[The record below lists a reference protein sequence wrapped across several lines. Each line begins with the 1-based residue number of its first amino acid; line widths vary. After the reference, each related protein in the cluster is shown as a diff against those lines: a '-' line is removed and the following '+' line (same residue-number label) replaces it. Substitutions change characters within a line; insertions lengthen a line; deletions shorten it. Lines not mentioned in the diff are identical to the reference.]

1 MFDKLVETLIQFFD
15 LFFFARIVDEWES
28 GVVLR
33 FGRYSRSV
41 GPGWHL
47 IVPLGVERLVTQ
59 DMYPAVA
66 KLAVQSLTTA
76 DGFAVAVRA
85 LVTWRAQN
93 ARKVLLECGGAEE
106 ALVDS
111 VTGVVA
117 RHVMGVNWRDL
128 VSEEFAAMVTADVT
142 KKAKTW
148 GVKVLAVQLSDVVK
162 CRTYRILDDKHA
174 K

>member
-1 MFDKLVETLIQFFD
+1 MFDKLVDLLIQFLD
-15 LFFFARIVDEWES
+15 LFFFVRIVDEWES

-33 FGRYSRSV
+33 FGRFHRLA
-41 GPGWHL
+41 GPGWRL
-47 IVPLGVERLVTQ
+47 IVPLGVERLITQ
-59 DMYPAVA
+59 DTYPVVS

-76 DGFAVAVRA
+76 DGFAVSVRA

-93 ARKVLLECGGAEE
+93 VRKVLLECGGAEE

-117 RHVMGVNWRDL
+117 RNVMAVNWRDL
-128 VSEEFAAMVTADVT
+128 VSEEFAKMVTSDVT
-142 KKAKTW
+142 RKARTW

-162 CRTYRILDDKHA
+162 CRTYRIMGDRDGK
-174 K
+174 